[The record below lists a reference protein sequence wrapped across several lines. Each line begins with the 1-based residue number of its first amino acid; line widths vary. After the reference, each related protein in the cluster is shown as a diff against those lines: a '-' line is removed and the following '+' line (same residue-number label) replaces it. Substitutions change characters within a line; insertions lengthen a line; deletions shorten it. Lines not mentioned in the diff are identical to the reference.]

1 LNEKSSRFE
10 IEYSNLKKNYS
21 DLTIAKEKLFKENF
35 ILKKVN
41 KALQNEYSHSDDF
54 DSGVESLSKKE
65 PVKLDDSKFKTE
77 EIINDVVD
85 LDNTP
90 EKNNVKEN
98 ISGFKVD
105 SLAICLSKLL
115 ECIELDVPF
124 TLDDLKE
131 RVDHDSF
138 SQFENNLWEL
148 QERGLLIY
156 GDSNDYILSP
166 TKQFYDFCSK
176 YGISISLANMNLQ
189 EDDSLIDSSKEC
201 GECNRV
207 LSVSKF
213 DTDDSG
219 SDGYSL
225 ICKDCKRSRNAALGL
240 PKLLEFI
247 ELDVPFTNDDLKE
260 RVDQKSLFNVINHI
274 WHLMELDLI
283 SQEDS
288 NNYILKSSKEFIE
301 FCSKYEISIN

>member
-1 LNEKSSRFE
+1 MNSILEDKFKNLGNNSSDVSSDESLSPIEDDNISLKDKYVPFRNKKSGLKDKSLRLEPKDKKLKKNYSFLNSIIKDKFKNLGNSSDDSSNGGVYSSVKGDYFSLEDENNKLKLINSDLNEKSSRFE

-41 KALQNEYSHSDDF
+41 KALQNEYSHSDDI

-98 ISGFKVD
+98 ISGFKAD

-115 ECIELDVPF
+115 EYIELDVPF

-131 RVDHDSF
+131 KFDHDSF
-138 SQFENNLWEL
+138 TRFENYLWEL
-148 QERGLLIY
+148 QERDLLIY
-156 GDSNDYILSP
+156 RDSN
-166 TKQFYDFCSK
+166 
-176 YGISISLANMNLQ
+176 G
-189 EDDSLIDSSKEC
+189 
-201 GECNRV
+201 
-207 LSVSKF
+207 
-213 DTDDSG
+213 
-219 SDGYSL
+219 
-225 ICKDCKRSRNAALGL
+225 
-240 PKLLEFI
+240 
-247 ELDVPFTNDDLKE
+247 
-260 RVDQKSLFNVINHI
+260 
-274 WHLMELDLI
+274 
-283 SQEDS
+283 
-288 NNYILKSSKEFIE
+288 YILKSSKEFIE
-301 FCSKYEISIN
+301 FCSKYDISIN